1 MPSRLDRLWRLSL
14 EVALVLS
21 FVVNVVLGM
30 KLWLS
35 RERLDLLAEQAELH
49 RQVSAQA
56 VRYANLQERLDVS
69 CRAAL
74 LDVLKRVG
82 VTSGPV
88 RTLADL
94 DLAQPTLTGVGGE

>member
-1 MPSRLDRLWRLSL
+1 M
-14 EVALVLS
+14 
-21 FVVNVVLGM
+21 
-30 KLWLS
+30 
-35 RERLDLLAEQAELH
+35 H
-49 RQVSAQA
+49 RQVSVQA

-69 CRAAL
+69 CRTAL

-94 DLAQPTLTGVGGE
+94 NLAQPTLTGVGGE